1 MKIIVRRDELL
12 FKPLFLKANTIFSA
26 TVIHFLFFLS
36 LFFDLPL
43 MSFTLYNFL
52 LDHLNR
58 TLVNHLNLRL
68 STCPIR
74 HLLWLSV
81 NDSG

>member
-36 LFFDLPL
+36 PFFDPLLMGSLLPYII
-43 MSFTLYNFL
+43 SFSTISIVYL
-52 LDHLNR
+52 L
-58 TLVNHLNLRL
+58 
-68 STCPIR
+68 II
-74 HLLWLSV
+74 
-81 NDSG
+81 